1 MVRPKK
7 VSSEEKVEEPVAV
20 VAESTSRT
28 RSNKPE
34 TVAEDKKVKETK
46 EDVVDKL
53 DVSTTTNTD
62 TKTEE
67 QPVKRKRGRPA
78 STTPKKKQKV
88 IDPSIPKRG
97 RGRPKKIVSA

>member
-53 DVSTTTNTD
+53 DVSTNTD

-67 QPVKRKRGRPA
+67 QPTKRKRGRPA

-88 IDPSIPKRG
+88 IDPSVPKRG